1 MGGNSQFSH
10 EVTGV
15 KEALFDFHIKKQM
28 GSNSAVLLHKVT
40 DRK

>member
-28 GSNSAVLLHKVT
+28 GSNSVIFSYKVS
-40 DRK
+40 DGK